1 MQGIFLNMIARM
13 GLETKYNRRRYCNVW
28 IDALSNLGLFDHSEV
43 TKPTWRS
50 AIERC
55 GLTTTYSD
63 SPVMAI
69 SGQSIRGYSKQE
81 ILNFLKDGVLLDLD
95 ACKIITE
102 LGLEEYIGIQIMKE
116 FRQRDCL
123 WPNVVGVEEFLTRN

>member
-1 MQGIFLNMIARM
+1 M

-81 ILNFLKDGVLLDLD
+81 ILNF
-95 ACKIITE
+95 
-102 LGLEEYIGIQIMKE
+102 
-116 FRQRDCL
+116 
-123 WPNVVGVEEFLTRN
+123 